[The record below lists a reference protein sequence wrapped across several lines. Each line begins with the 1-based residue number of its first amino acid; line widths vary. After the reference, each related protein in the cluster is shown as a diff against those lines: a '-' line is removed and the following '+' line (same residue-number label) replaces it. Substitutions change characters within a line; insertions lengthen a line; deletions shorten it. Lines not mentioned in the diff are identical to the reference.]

1 MVMIL
6 RKTGNS
12 IVASVLLLVFMCIQ
26 PLTSFAAQPTVPLG
40 KASTFAVLAHETITN
55 TGPTTIGGNGG
66 GDAGV
71 YPGTA
76 FTELADVTQINGAFH
91 SADTLAGQAQDAL
104 TVAYDDA
111 AGRIPFTTIKP
122 ELGGKTLK
130 PGVYRSTSGAFQIT
144 GTLTLDAQGDPNA
157 VFIFQTAST
166 LVTAANSNVSR
177 IDHALPCK
185 VFWQVGSSAT
195 LGTNSH
201 FVGRIF
207 AHASIAAQTGAT
219 VRGQLL
225 ASTGSVT
232 LDTNT
237 ITNDI
242 CAISVSKVADHSALN
257 SGPGNVTYT
266 YTVKNPSADALSNVT
281 VTDDKIGSLTRFSGD
296 VNGDNLLDPSETW
309 VYTATV
315 HLDATT
321 TNIVTATGEFNGATA
336 TDTASVTV
344 TVTPVSGPVETTV
357 TPSATVTVNS
367 KSGTAGTIS
376 GGKLPKTATP
386 WYNILLM
393 GVGLVLV
400 GAVGCRL
407 TIVKRRVH
415 E

>member
-1 MVMIL
+1 MVRIL
-6 RKTGNS
+6 RKIGNS
-12 IVASVLLLVFMCIQ
+12 VVVSALLLVFMGIQ
-26 PLTSFAAQPTVPLG
+26 PLPSFAAQPTVELG
-40 KASTFAVLAHETITN
+40 TASTFAVLAGQTITN
-55 TGPTTIGGNGG
+55 TGPTTIRGNAG

-71 YPGTA
+71 FSGSA
-76 FTELADVTQINGAFH
+76 FTGQAQVTQINGAVH
-91 SADTLAGQAQDAL
+91 LADTLAGEAQDAL
-104 TVAYDDA
+104 TAAYLDA
-111 AGRIPFTTIKP
+111 AGRTPFTTIGS

-157 VFIFQTAST
+157 VFIFQTATT
-166 LVTAANSNVSR
+166 LITGSGSNVSR
-177 IDHALPCK
+177 IDSALPCK

-201 FVGRIF
+201 FVGRIL
-207 AHASIAAQTGAT
+207 ALTSIAAQNGAT

-225 ASTGSVT
+225 ARNGEVT

-242 CAISVSKVADHSALN
+242 CGISVSKVADPSALN

-266 YTVKNPSADALSNVT
+266 YTVKNPGADALSNVT
-281 VTDDKIGSLTRFSGD
+281 VTDDKIGSLTRVSGD

-315 HLDATT
+315 YLDATT
-321 TNIVTATGEFNGATA
+321 TNTVTATGEFSGATA

-344 TVTPVSGPVETTV
+344 TV
-357 TPSATVTVNS
+357 NS
-367 KSGTAGTIS
+367 ESGTGGTIS

-386 WYNILLM
+386 WYNILLA
-393 GVGLVLV
+393 GVALTFV
-400 GAVGCRL
+400 GVVGCWR
-407 TIVKRRVH
+407 IIMKRRVH